1 MTDQYNYK
9 LFEVLD
15 HDKLIYICIVIGFC
29 SCDQSTHQVVCI
41 LKEEPLKQKHHS
53 QQHWHEGSIDGIW
66 GNGLQGGKAQSLQSG
81 AALVDGSKVIKQN
94 LSPTK
99 TSSPRASSLA
109 WLISDSFFL
118 VPLLTGSKHGIHSG
132 SQHGAPIAVQCVV
145 GDVTNDLLLKILM
158 EHQYWTV
165 FFFFP

>member
-118 VPLLTGSKHGIHSG
+118 VPSSNRVEAWHSQWFSAWCPNSSSVCCGGRHQWLVTKNTHGTS
-132 SQHGAPIAVQCVV
+132 VLNC
-145 GDVTNDLLLKILM
+145 
-158 EHQYWTV
+158 